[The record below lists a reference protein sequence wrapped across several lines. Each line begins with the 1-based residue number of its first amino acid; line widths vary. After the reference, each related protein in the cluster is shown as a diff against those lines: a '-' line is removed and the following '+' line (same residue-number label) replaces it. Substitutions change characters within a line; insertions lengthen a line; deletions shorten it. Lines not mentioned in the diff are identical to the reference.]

1 MVLNKMNELSGLAK
15 RLSKHEETVVTFAV
29 NAICPLRDVLQLL
42 KDIETQYPATQ
53 VKLLTEQLGG
63 AMERLFESK
72 ANLIIS
78 TQTNIDTSVMEA
90 IPYRTVKIIPVA
102 HNKYPPAQ
110 DKRLKSVSHMKP
122 FVQVIVSDSSQSR
135 SKHTLDVLPDNR
147 RWYVTDLT
155 AKKEII
161 MSGMGWG
168 GLPEYMIKQEL
179 ESGELVRIYV
189 SDFDIRQSQLYL
201 IRRTDK
207 PTGIVTQAIWQH
219 FDTTH

>member
-1 MVLNKMNELSGLAK
+1 
-15 RLSKHEETVVTFAV
+15 
-29 NAICPLRDVLQLL
+29 
-42 KDIETQYPATQ
+42 
-53 VKLLTEQLGG
+53 
-63 AMERLFESK
+63 
-72 ANLIIS
+72 
-78 TQTNIDTSVMEA
+78 
-90 IPYRTVKIIPVA
+90 
-102 HNKYPPAQ
+102 
-110 DKRLKSVSHMKP
+110 MKP

-135 SKHTLDVLPDNR
+135 SKQTLDVLPDNR
-147 RWYVTDLT
+147 RWYVTDLA
-155 AKKEII
+155 AKKEIL